1 MGRVLIACE
10 RSGVVRRAFLAAGHD
25 AWSCDTEA
33 ADDGSNRH
41 IRDDVLNHLDGGWDL
56 LAVMHPPCTVLC
68 NSGAKW
74 LYIGGKKINGPDPER
89 WAALDAAAAFYRA
102 LRDAHQIRRRAIE
115 NPIMH
120 RHAIRLT
127 KRGKVQ
133 FIQPWWFGDPFF
145 KATGLELINLPP
157 LVAKN
162 RLTPPKPGTAE
173 HKAWSRV
180 HRHSGWGRHAEERA
194 RNRSESFPGP
204 AAAMAAQWGSLLPG
218 HIEPDQLDLFNAP
231 EALVA

>member
-1 MGRVLIACE
+1 MARVLIACE

-25 AWSCDTEA
+25 AWSCDTEP

-74 LYIGGKKINGPDPER
+74 LYIGGRKVNGPDPQR
-89 WAALDAAAAFYRA
+89 WAALEKAAAFYRT
-102 LRDAHQIRRRAIE
+102 LRDATQIPRRAVE

-120 RHAIRLT
+120 RHAIRAT
-127 KRGKVQ
+127 GRGKVQ
-133 FIQPWWFGDPFF
+133 FVQPWWFGDPFF
-145 KATGLELINLPP
+145 KATGLELVNLPALAP
-157 LVAKN
+157 TNK
-162 RLTPPKPGTAE
+162 LTPPNPGTPE

-180 HRHSGWGRHAEERA
+180 HREPPGPDRA
-194 RNRSESFPGP
+194 RKRSETFPGL
-204 AAAMAAQWGSLLPG
+204 AAAMATQWGALLPMEEE
-218 HIEPDQLDLFNAP
+218 IA
-231 EALVA
+231 A